1 MSNQT
6 VFVNDCCSPEFD
18 RKLFQ
23 PKIIIDRFTLTN
35 FCSKC
40 QKLPISK
47 TFEIFDNFS
56 IDEFKTIFNK
66 SLSAFFELEN
76 TFIKVTNNKEVIK
89 NLVMVAKLE
98 RQILEDLPSSD
109 NIKKED
115 IEKLSKLLNNICV
128 HPDTRSN
135 HIIEF
140 KCNNGK
146 VKLKLLR
153 TIFY

>member
-40 QKLPISK
+40 QKLPISN
-47 TFEIFDNFS
+47 TFEVFDNFS

-76 TFIKVTNNKEVIK
+76 TFIKVTNNKAVIK
-89 NLVMVAKLE
+89 SLISNAKLE
-98 RQILEDLPSSD
+98 RTILENLPSSD

-115 IEKLSKLLNNICV
+115 IEKLSKLLNEICV

>member
-40 QKLPISK
+40 QKLPISN
-47 TFEIFDNFS
+47 TFEVFDNLT
-56 IDEFKTIFNK
+56 INEFKIIFNK
-66 SLSAFFELEN
+66 SLSKFFELEN

-115 IEKLSKLLNNICV
+115 IEKLSKLLNEICA

>member
-6 VFVNDCCSPEFD
+6 VFVNDCCSLEFD

-40 QKLPISK
+40 QKLPISN
-47 TFEIFDNFS
+47 TFEVFDNFS

-76 TFIKVTNNKEVIK
+76 TFIKVTNNKAVIK
-89 NLVMVAKLE
+89 SLISNAKLE
-98 RQILEDLPSSD
+98 RTILENLPSSD

-115 IEKLSKLLNNICV
+115 IEKLSKLLNEICV

>member
-47 TFEIFDNFS
+47 TFEIGNFS

-76 TFIKVTNNKEVIK
+76 TFIKVTNNKAVIK

-98 RQILEDLPSSD
+98 RKILEDSPSSD

>member
-47 TFEIFDNFS
+47 TFEIGNFS

-115 IEKLSKLLNNICV
+115 IEKLSKLLNEICI

>member
-1 MSNQT
+1 MSEQI
-6 VFVNDCCSPEFD
+6 VFINTCCSPEFD

-40 QKLPISK
+40 QKLPISN
-47 TFEIFDNFS
+47 TFEVFDNFS
-56 IDEFKTIFNK
+56 IDEFKTIFNE

-76 TFIKVTNNKEVIK
+76 AFIKVTNNKAVIT

-98 RQILEDLPSSD
+98 RKILEDLPSSD

-140 KCNNGK
+140 KCKNGK

>member
-1 MSNQT
+1 MSEQI
-6 VFVNDCCSPEFD
+6 VFINTCCSPEFD

-40 QKLPISK
+40 QRLSISK
-47 TFEIFDNFS
+47 TFDIFQDFT
-56 IDEFKTIFNK
+56 IDEFKTIFNE
-66 SLSAFFELEN
+66 SLNPFFGLEN
-76 TFIKVTNNKEVIK
+76 TFIKITNNKAVVKSLIS
-89 NLVMVAKLE
+89 NAKLE
-98 RQILEDLPSSD
+98 RTILEDLPCSD

-115 IEKLSKLLNNICV
+115 IEKLSKLLNEICV

-140 KCNNGK
+140 KCKDGK
-146 VKLKLLR
+146 IKLKLLR

>member
-47 TFEIFDNFS
+47 TFEIGNFS

-76 TFIKVTNNKEVIK
+76 TFIKVTNNKAVIK

-115 IEKLSKLLNNICV
+115 IEKLSKLLNEICI